1 MTTSSRYSAAQ
12 PDSRLVFWL
21 GYAGLLPFCIPAG
34 LIWLANPEWSP
45 FLATVLAAYATAIA
59 SFLGGIHW
67 GIAWLTDG
75 AISRAGSNLHLG
87 WGVTPSLLAW
97 PALLL
102 PPHAALL
109 LLGAV
114 LAACYAVDLKTY
126 PAAGLSRW
134 LPMRLK
140 LTCVAVPSCLLGAA
154 AAWVAK
160 TLT

>member
-1 MTTSSRYSAAQ
+1 MTPSPPHSAAQ

-21 GYAGLLPFCIPAG
+21 GYAGLLPFVIPAI
-34 LIWLANPEWSP
+34 LMWLANPEWLP
-45 FLATVLAAYATAIA
+45 FLAILLAAYATAIA

-67 GIAWLTDG
+67 GVAWLTDG
-75 AISRAGSNLHLG
+75 SSGAGNHFHLW

-97 PALLL
+97 PALLM
-102 PPHAALL
+102 PPYLALL

-140 LTCVAVPSCLLGAA
+140 LTCVAVPACLLGAA
-154 AAWVAK
+154 GAWVAK
-160 TLT
+160 SLT